1 MVGTESCRCLRHGL
15 GTLLTTDKTRSAAKV
30 RAERVL
36 VTGAAGFIGSAL
48 CRALVQSGA
57 EVHATSRSRRTSDD
71 PVSWWQVDL
80 SRPEA
85 VAGVL
90 RRVKPGIVFHL
101 ASHVSGN
108 RALEAVLATVRD
120 NLLATINV
128 LTAACEMDKPRVIMA
143 GSMEECDI
151 GEANAVPVSPYAA
164 AKTAA
169 STYARM
175 FHGLYALPV
184 VNLRI
189 FMVYGPGQHD
199 TAKLVPYV
207 TTSLLRGEP
216 PRLSSGRREI
226 DWIFVDDVVAAFLA
240 AAQAPRADGQTVDVG
255 SGELITV
262 RSIVERIAELVG
274 GSTRPVFGA
283 LNDRPVEHRRV
294 ADVARS
300 AEIIGWRPR
309 TIVADGLVQT
319 VQWFRA
325 RYEAEKR

>member
-1 MVGTESCRCLRHGL
+1 M
-15 GTLLTTDKTRSAAKV
+15 TDETGNSTKV
-30 RAERVL
+30 EAERVL

-57 EVHATSRSRRTSDD
+57 EVHATSRSRKTRDGL
-71 PVSWWQVDL
+71 VAWWQVDL

-85 VAGVL
+85 IAEVL
-90 RRVKPGIVFHL
+90 RQVKPRIVFHL

-108 RALEAVLATVRD
+108 RALAAVLPTVRD
-120 NLLATINV
+120 NLLTTVNL
-128 LTAACEMDKPRVIMA
+128 LTAACTMDGPRVITA
-143 GSMEECDI
+143 GSMEECDL
-151 GEANAVPVSPYAA
+151 GEASAVPVSPYAA

-175 FHGLYALPV
+175 FHGLYGLPV

-189 FMVYGPGQHD
+189 FMVYGPGQQD
-199 TAKLVPYV
+199 TTKLVPHV
-207 TTSLLRGEP
+207 TTSLLRGEQ
-216 PRLSSGRREI
+216 PRLSSGLREI

-240 AAQAPRADGQTVDVG
+240 AAQAPQADGQTVDVG

-262 RSIVERIAELVG
+262 RSLVERLADLVG

-283 LNDRPVEHRRV
+283 LADRPVEHRRV

-300 AEIIGWRPR
+300 AEIIGWKPR
-309 TIVADGLVQT
+309 TPLAEGLNQT

-325 RYEAEKR
+325 RHEAEQR